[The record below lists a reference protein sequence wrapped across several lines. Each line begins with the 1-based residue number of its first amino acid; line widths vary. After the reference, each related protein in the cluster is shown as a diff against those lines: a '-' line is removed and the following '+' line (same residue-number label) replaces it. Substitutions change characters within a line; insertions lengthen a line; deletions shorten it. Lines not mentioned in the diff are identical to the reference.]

1 MARTELS
8 AEINPA
14 TPKSSRATQQSGSP
28 VRQQPKAKPRCSVGT
43 PEAPLDEIMRTLAI
57 SLPQEGDAL
66 DEKTGINELA
76 SILANRQQKAEDVA
90 QNVQETFED
99 AAMRHLADG
108 KLAIQLVRDS
118 VLAESPYGE
127 VQLVDPEIE
136 GSIGVLTQALAAVE
150 KRLKTVNAALPTLR
164 GKNAKREELVSRW
177 GS

>member
-1 MARTELS
+1 LS
-8 AEINPA
+8 IEVRPA
-14 TPKSSRATQQSGSP
+14 TPKSRRAAQQSGSP
-28 VRQQPKAKPRCSVGT
+28 VRQQPKAKPRYSIST

-57 SLPQEGDAL
+57 SLPQEGEVL
-66 DEKTGINELA
+66 DEKAQINELA
-76 SILANRQQKAEDVA
+76 STLTNRQQKAEDVA

-99 AAMRHLADG
+99 AATRHVADG

-118 VLAESPYGE
+118 ILAESPFGE

-136 GSIGVLTQALAAVE
+136 GSISVLTQALAAVE
-150 KRLKTVNAALPTLR
+150 KKLKTVNAALPTLR